1 MSEWRPTDCH
11 AHTRHSD
18 GKLTVAE
25 LVERASSLGVR
36 PSVTDHMSRAV
47 AKGVRTVEGV
57 NAYLDDIERYPVF
70 RGGEFCWHDSLW
82 RDLPPEVVRRFT
94 HRLGSL
100 HAVRLPDGSYVR
112 AFTTHLPAGLTPVA
126 YMKAHVASLEC
137 LAAEMPVDIIAHPA
151 IAPPAIHHLELE
163 ERWTEELEE
172 RAVRALATA
181 GIAFELSNRYPV
193 HDRLARRAHAAGI
206 RFSLGS
212 DGHTRE
218 QVADVTRPLALARRI
233 GVRDEDLY
241 DPERHGSRT
250 GCFAAR

>member
-1 MSEWRPTDCH
+1 MSGWRPTDCH

-25 LVERASSLGVR
+25 LVDRAASLGVR
-36 PSVTDHMSRAV
+36 PSVSDHMSCAV

-57 NAYLDDIERYPVF
+57 NAYLDDLSRYPVL
-70 RGGEFCWHDSLW
+70 RGGEFCWHDALW
-82 RDLPPEVVRRFT
+82 RNLPPDTVRRFT

-100 HAVRLPDGSYVR
+100 HVVRLPDGTYVR
-112 AFTTHLPAGLTPVA
+112 AFTKQLPAGLTPAA
-126 YMKAHVASLEC
+126 YMQAHVASLER

-151 IAPPAIHHLELE
+151 IAPPAIQHLDLE
-163 ERWTEELEE
+163 ERWTDELEE
-172 RAVRALATA
+172 RAVQALARA
-181 GIAFELSNRYPV
+181 GIVFELSNRYPV
-193 HDRLARRAHAAGI
+193 HERLVRRAHAAGL

-218 QVADVTRPLALARRI
+218 QVAAITHPLALARRV
-233 GVRDEDLY
+233 GVRDVDLY

-250 GCFAAR
+250 GFYGA

>member
-25 LVERASSLGVR
+25 LVERAASLGVR
-36 PSVTDHMSRAV
+36 PAVSDHMSRAV
-47 AKGVRTVEGV
+47 ARGARTVDAV
-57 NAYLDDIERYPVF
+57 NAYLDDIERAPVL

-82 RDLPPEVVRRFT
+82 RDLPPATVRRFT

-112 AFTTHLPAGLTPVA
+112 AFAKQLPAGLTPAA
-126 YMKAHVASLEC
+126 YMQAHVYSLER
-137 LAAEMPVDIIAHPA
+137 LAAEMPIDIIAHPA
-151 IAPPAIHHLELE
+151 IAPPPLHAIALE

-172 RAVRALATA
+172 RAVRALAAA
-181 GIAFELSNRYPV
+181 GIVFELSNRYPV
-193 HDRLARRAHAAGI
+193 HDRLVRRARAAGV

-218 QVADVTRPLALARRI
+218 QVADIARPLDMARRVGI
-233 GVRDEDLY
+233 RDEDLY

-250 GCFAAR
+250 GFYRA

>member
-18 GKLTVAE
+18 GRLTVAE
-25 LVERASSLGVR
+25 LVAQAATLGVR
-36 PSVTDHMSRAV
+36 PSVSDHMSRAV
-47 AKGVRTVEGV
+47 AKGVRSVEAVG
-57 NAYLDDIERYPVF
+57 AYLDDIERYPVL

-82 RDLPPEVVRRFT
+82 RDLPPQTVRRFT

-112 AFTTHLPAGLTPVA
+112 AFTTHLPPGLTPSA
-126 YMKAHVASLEC
+126 YMQAHVASLER
-137 LAAEMPVDIIAHPA
+137 LADEMPVDIIAHPA
-151 IAPPAIHHLELE
+151 IAPPAIHHVELE

-172 RAVRALATA
+172 RAVCALAAA

-193 HDRLARRAHAAGI
+193 HDRLVRRAHAAGV

-218 QVADVTRPLALARRI
+218 QVADVKGPLALARRI

-250 GCFAAR
+250 GFYGV

>member
-25 LVERASSLGVR
+25 LVERAASLGVR
-36 PSVTDHMSRAV
+36 PSVSDHMSRAV
-47 AKGVRTVEGV
+47 AKGARTVEAV
-57 NAYLDDIERYPVF
+57 NAYLDDIERYPVL

-82 RDLPPEVVRRFT
+82 RDLPPATVRRFT

-100 HAVRLPDGSYVR
+100 HSVRLPDGSYVR
-112 AFTTHLPAGLTPVA
+112 AFARELPAGLTPVA
-126 YMKAHVASLEC
+126 YMQAHVASLEH

-151 IAPPAIHHLELE
+151 IAPPAIQHLALE
-163 ERWTEELEE
+163 ERWSEELEE
-172 RAVRALATA
+172 RAVRALARA

-193 HDRLARRAHAAGI
+193 HERLVRRVAAAGI

-218 QVADVTRPLALARRI
+218 QVADIVHPLALARAA

-250 GCFAAR
+250 GFHDAR

>member
-18 GKLTVAE
+18 GRLTVAE
-25 LVERASSLGVR
+25 LVERAASLGVR
-36 PSVTDHMSRAV
+36 PTVSDHMSRAV
-47 AKGVRTVEGV
+47 AKGVRTVEAV
-57 NAYLDDIERYPVF
+57 STYLDDIERYPVL

-82 RDLPPEVVRRFT
+82 RDLSPDTVRRFT

-112 AFTTHLPAGLTPVA
+112 AFTTQLPSGLTPSA
-126 YMKAHVASLEC
+126 YMQAHVASLEH

-151 IAPPAIHHLELE
+151 IAPPAIQHVALE

-172 RAVRALATA
+172 RAVRALAAA

-193 HDRLARRAHAAGI
+193 HDRLVRRAHAAGI

-218 QVADVTRPLALARRI
+218 QVAEVSGPLALARRI

-241 DPERHGSRT
+241 DPERHGSQT
-250 GCFAAR
+250 GFYDV

>member
-18 GKLTVAE
+18 GRLTVAE
-25 LVERASSLGVR
+25 LVERAASLGVR
-36 PSVTDHMSRAV
+36 PTVSDHMSRAV
-47 AKGVRTVEGV
+47 AKGVRTVEAV
-57 NAYLDDIERYPVF
+57 SAYLDDIERYPVL

-82 RDLPPEVVRRFT
+82 RDLPPDTVRRFT

-112 AFTTHLPAGLTPVA
+112 AFTTQLPPGLTPAA
-126 YMKAHVASLEC
+126 YMGAHVASLER

-151 IAPPAIHHLELE
+151 IAPPAIHHVALE

-172 RAVRALATA
+172 RAVRALAAA

-193 HDRLARRAHAAGI
+193 HDRLVRRAHSAGV

-218 QVADVTRPLALARRI
+218 QVADVSGPLAIARRA

-250 GCFAAR
+250 GFYDV

>member
-25 LVERASSLGVR
+25 LVERAASLGVR
-36 PSVTDHMSRAV
+36 PSVSDHISRAV
-47 AKGVRTVEGV
+47 AKGAATLEAV
-57 NAYLDDIERYPVF
+57 NAYLDDIERYPVL

-82 RDLPPEVVRRFT
+82 RELPPDTVRRFT

-112 AFTTHLPAGLTPVA
+112 AFTRELPAGLTPAA
-126 YMKAHVASLEC
+126 YMQAHVASLER

-151 IAPPAIHHLELE
+151 IAPPAIQDIELE
-163 ERWTEELEE
+163 ERWTDELEE
-172 RAVRALATA
+172 RAVRALAAA

-193 HDRLARRAHAAGI
+193 HDRLVRRAHDAGV

-218 QVADVTRPLALARRI
+218 QVAAIVRPLALARRI

-250 GCFAAR
+250 GFCDS